1 MNLIITHKNGD
12 FDALAAVTAA
22 AKLFPNSIVIMPETL
37 QANVRPFV
45 NLYRDLLPL
54 GDPKDIPER
63 LSTVYVID
71 TNRKERLGKWAYLLE
86 TAGQVRVYDHHPGE
100 EDLGADQVR
109 IEAVGAT
116 TTILLEEIIK
126 QGMPLTEFEAT
137 LFALGIY
144 EDTGCLTFDITTSR
158 DVKALAYLWDLGINT
173 ALIQKNIRSPLTV
186 SQKALLEKLIQ
197 NSELHKIN
205 QRRVMISTT
214 RLDEYVSG
222 ASVMLQFLDDIEDT
236 ALTLIIVQMT
246 DQIYFAARTRESDLD
261 LLELF
266 STFDV
271 RGYPGAVTAHFREI
285 KADELKKIMLDCL
298 RTNIPPAITAEEVAS
313 RPVYT
318 IDSSISLNE
327 AEQFLSEKG
336 IKGCLVVEE
345 GKPAGIVSQRDLQK
359 GLRSDLGHA
368 PVKGFMT
375 RSLIT
380 ASPQTSL
387 VELRRIMVENNI
399 GRIPLI
405 DENENLAGIITRSDI
420 LRHLSYLDESGR
432 SLKKKQSQNIDQPG
446 MLNGEAGVEDIA
458 LDIDEDNEINLS
470 RLLSR
475 ELPARINKLL
485 LQIRQ
490 QAYRQKNQVYL
501 VGGTIRD
508 LLLRHPPEKDFDFVV
523 IGDAITFTYDLQ
535 KILGGKARHFEHFGT
550 ASLYLDDGLRLDL
563 VTARKEYYASPGAL
577 PQVERSSLKND
588 LSRRDFTIN
597 TMACSLSADDFGRL
611 YDYYNGR
618 LDLKEKKIRVLY
630 EQSFVDDP
638 LRILRAIRFE
648 QRYAFFIEPETIG
661 LIKKAVTEKVLD
673 NVSRH
678 RLNQELKLIY
688 KEPSPYI
695 ILKRYEELNLINAL
709 YPGARLTHH
718 TWQLL
723 EKVEAVLQ
731 WSRKR
736 GWRQKPDSELLYLSG
751 LLISLE
757 SAARS
762 AIIIKLQLSKE
773 RASTILAACHKVPD
787 ILKELN
793 QEDMNPSMV
802 VSCLDPLPVE
812 AVLLAYAM
820 AENST
825 VRGHLKVYMEALK
838 YIQPRLKGGDLKKM
852 GLEPG
857 ARYQRIIDGLKE
869 AVLDGEVRT
878 PEDELDYVI
887 QYLEKERG
895 NY

>member
-22 AKLFPNSIVIMPETL
+22 AKLFPDSIVIMPETL
-37 QANVRPFV
+37 QSNVRPFV

-54 GDPKDIPER
+54 GDPKDLPEK
-63 LSTVYVID
+63 LSNIYVID
-71 TNRKERLGKWAYLLE
+71 TNRKERLGKWSYLLE
-86 TAGQVRVYDHHPGE
+86 KAAQVRVYDHHPGE

-126 QGMPLTEFEAT
+126 QEIPLTEFEAT

-173 ALIQKNIRSPLTV
+173 TLLQKNIRSPLTL

-266 STFDV
+266 SNFDV
-271 RGYPGAVTAHFREI
+271 RGYPGAVTAHFKEI
-285 KADELKKIMLDCL
+285 EADDLKKIVLDSL
-298 RTNIPPAITAEEVAS
+298 SKGLPPAITADEVAS
-313 RPVYT
+313 KPVYT
-318 IDSSISLNE
+318 LDSNISLYE
-327 AEQFLSEKG
+327 AEQFFSDKG

-345 GKPAGIVSQRDLQK
+345 GKPAGIISQRDLQK

-380 ASPQTSL
+380 APPQTSL

-405 DENENLAGIITRSDI
+405 DENENLVGIITRSDI

-432 SLKKKQSQNIDQPG
+432 SLKVKEGRKFKE
-446 MLNGEAGVEDIA
+446 NGLLSVDIREEY
-458 LDIDEDNEINLS
+458 LSLSSDGDSEINLS
-470 RLLSR
+470 RLLSK
-475 ELPARINKLL
+475 ELPSRINKLL
-485 LQIRQ
+485 LLIRQ
-490 QAYRQKNQVYL
+490 LAYRQKIQVYL

-508 LLLRHPPEKDFDFVV
+508 LLLHYPPEKDLDFVV
-523 IGDAITFTYDLQ
+523 IGDAISFKGELQ
-535 KILGGKARHFEHFGT
+535 KVLGGKAHHFEQFGT

-563 VTARKEYYASPGAL
+563 VTARKEYYTASGAL
-577 PQVERSSLKND
+577 PQVEKSSLKND

-597 TMACSLSADDFGRL
+597 TMACSLSVDDFGKL

-618 LDLKEKKIRVLY
+618 QDLKERKIRVLY
-630 EQSFVDDP
+630 EQSFDDDP
-638 LRILRAIRFE
+638 LRVLRAIRFE
-648 QRYAFFIEPETIG
+648 QRYDFSIEQETVG
-661 LIKKAVTEKVLD
+661 LITKAVKERALD

-688 KEPSPYI
+688 KEPKPLK
-695 ILKRYEELNLINAL
+695 ILKRFEELDLIDEL
-709 YPGARLTHH
+709 YPGVKLKQHD
-718 TWQLL
+718 WQLL
-723 EKVEAVLQ
+723 GKIENVLQ
-731 WSRKR
+731 WSKQM
-736 GWRQKPDSELLYLSG
+736 GFKEKPDSELLYLSG
-751 LLISLE
+751 LLFGLD

-762 AIIIKLQLSKE
+762 AIMIKLQLSKE
-773 RASTILAACHKVPD
+773 RASTILAACQKVPN

-793 QEDMNPSMV
+793 QEDMNPSTV
-802 VSCLDPLPVE
+802 VNCLDPLPVE
-812 AVLLAYAM
+812 AVLLAYTL
-820 AENST
+820 AEDSI
-825 VRGHLKVYMEALK
+825 VRSHLKVYMEALK
-838 YIQPRLKGGDLKKM
+838 YIQPRLKGRDLKNM
-852 GLEPG
+852 GLQPG
-857 ARYQRIIDGLKE
+857 ARYQKIIDGLKE

-887 QYLEKERG
+887 HYLEKERG